1 MDIDQDIAPGMGR
14 KVSVGSLEKALDLL
28 DYLEKTG
35 SPRGVRAIEADTG
48 IPKATAQR
56 LLEVLES
63 RGFVRKHEGKFALW
77 VGAVHLAR
85 SFRASDSLT
94 RSALPVMRALMELSG
109 ETCSLYVRQG
119 RERILVERVE
129 SPHPLRFQ
137 TPIGERLPLHIG
149 ASGLVLCAGMPE
161 EELATYVSTLD
172 TVRRADGSVLT
183 RELLV
188 ERVEAVRRD
197 GFAIGVGERLEGVS
211 SVAAPVDTKDQGII
225 AAINVAGPST
235 RLDPAGL
242 ERLSIEIRGAA
253 RELSEAYLHSQ
264 F

>member
-1 MDIDQDIAPGMGR
+1 MSSVQPGGIE
-14 KVSVGSLEKALDLL
+14 KKASVRSLEKALDIL

-35 SPRGVRAIEADTG
+35 SPRGVRGIEQDTG

-63 RGFVRKHEGKFALW
+63 RGFVRKHEGKYALW
-77 VGAVHLAR
+77 VGVVPLAR
-85 SFRASDSLT
+85 SFRASDALT
-94 RSALPVMRALMELSG
+94 RSALPILRALVELSG
-109 ETCSLYVRQG
+109 ETCSLYLRQG

-149 ASGLVLCAGMPE
+149 ASGIVLCSGMPD
-161 EELATYVSTLD
+161 EELESYLGGLEI
-172 TVRRADGSVLT
+172 VRLADGTIEPRQQLF
-183 RELLV
+183 
-188 ERVEAVRRD
+188 ERARAARVD

-211 SVAAPVDTKDQGII
+211 SVAAPIDTKDRGII
-225 AAINVAGPST
+225 AAINIAGPST
-235 RLDPAGL
+235 RLDAD
-242 ERLSIEIRGAA
+242 RLARLAIEIRGAA
-253 RELSEAYLHSQ
+253 RELSEAYIHSQ